1 MKRRIPSG
9 HNFTLSEITDPPLNN
24 REYLQS
30 IIDDCNLQIKILDEQ
45 LEAYKDDKDQVT
57 AFEIRKKNY
66 KFMIQRLV
74 AKFY

>member
-1 MKRRIPSG
+1 MKQRIPGG

-45 LEAYKDDKDQVT
+45 LEAYKDDKEQVA